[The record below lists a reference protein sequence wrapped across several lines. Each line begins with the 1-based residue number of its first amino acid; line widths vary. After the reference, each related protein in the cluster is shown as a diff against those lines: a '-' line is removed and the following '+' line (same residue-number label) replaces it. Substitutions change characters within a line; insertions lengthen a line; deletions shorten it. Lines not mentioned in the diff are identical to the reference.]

1 VAAFINLLGGE
12 NMSNCCKCGKWW
24 PHNWLCL
31 KSLYWVFIALFYLTL
46 VSAVYFLISA
56 MLVPAGVFENAGQNK
71 WFFILNTVTPILL
84 GTIMSLTIAK
94 MIKVLRFMK
103 QALTPCA
110 CEAEHEVTTEEV
122 VEEESK

>member
-1 VAAFINLLGGE
+1 
-12 NMSNCCKCGKWW
+12 MSNCCKCGKWW

-31 KSLYWVFIALFYLTL
+31 KSLYWVVIALFYLTL

>member
-1 VAAFINLLGGE
+1 
-12 NMSNCCKCGKWW
+12 MSNCCKCGKWW

-110 CEAEHEVTTEEV
+110 CEEEHEVTTEEV